1 MRSLDGEHQIEEAPR
16 CGAQP
21 AGVADAGVTASSIY
35 IEARDGVLVK
45 WIVNANAD
53 DTGRLNHLMIK
64 CTDRAAV
71 VSHMNQR
78 VYVHPRDANG
88 RRLAPVRSNGL
99 VNRRRL
105 ETAPFR
111 RQPGAQ

>member
-64 CTDRAAV
+64 CTDTR
-71 VSHMNQR
+71 
-78 VYVHPRDANG
+78 G

>member
-1 MRSLDGEHQIEEAPR
+1 M
-16 CGAQP
+16 
-21 AGVADAGVTASSIY
+21 TASSTY

-71 VSHMNQR
+71 ADKQT
-78 VYVHPRDANG
+78 
-88 RRLAPVRSNGL
+88 L
-99 VNRRRL
+99 
-105 ETAPFR
+105 
-111 RQPGAQ
+111 

>member
-1 MRSLDGEHQIEEAPR
+1 M
-16 CGAQP
+16 
-21 AGVADAGVTASSIY
+21 TASSIC

-45 WIVNANAD
+45 WIVNANAND
-53 DTGRLNHLMIK
+53 AGRLNHLMIK
-64 CTDRAAV
+64 CTDRATV
-71 VSHMNQR
+71 VSHMHQR
-78 VYVHPRDANG
+78 VFVHPRDANG